1 MFTSTLKVLC
11 ESGENNPP
19 SRCVC
24 VIVSYNVCSLI
35 GVTLYAVLST
45 GCALT
50 FLDVYGSV
58 LGCFG
63 TAYLII
69 IFFATAY
76 LIAWAQ
82 SIN

>member
-1 MFTSTLKVLC
+1 MFTSILKVLC
-11 ESGENNPP
+11 KSGENNPP
-19 SRCVC
+19 SWCLY
-24 VIVSYNVCSLI
+24 VIVSNNVCSLI

-45 GCALT
+45 GCASS

-58 LGCFG
+58 LGFFG
-63 TAYLII
+63 TAYLFF
-69 IFFATAY
+69 IFFTTAY